1 MINHKKLI
9 DVTAPLNRNYF
20 SFTKEILKGIL
31 KIDQSVKVPCHRLS
45 TGVAG
50 SYSSAPGHTYH
61 HGLT

>member
-9 DVTAPLNRNYF
+9 DATESELLFFHER
-20 SFTKEILKGIL
+20 KGIL
-31 KIDQSVKVPCHRLS
+31 KIDQSIKVPCHRLS

-61 HGLT
+61 HGPT